1 GDRHALSEKP
11 PRLTLIIRRMVVG
24 EPGQF
29 DQRPKRPWVIL
40 TKPCPRSLVGT
51 AEGLFGLV
59 NAFLSLLAVA
69 KPYQNRR
76 LDGDGQRSVVL
87 AESPQPSRVDH
98 YEEQQR
104 QRRGHQ
110 HDGPPHN
117 SERGHV
123 EAETTLVLL
132 PDALR

>member
-1 GDRHALSEKP
+1 MAVPLSERGRAKPVKQVSQERSLDMLAFLGDRHALSEKP

-24 EPGQF
+24 EPGQL

-76 LDGDGQRSVVL
+76 LDGARPG
-87 AESPQPSRVDH
+87 
-98 YEEQQR
+98 
-104 QRRGHQ
+104 
-110 HDGPPHN
+110 
-117 SERGHV
+117 
-123 EAETTLVLL
+123 
-132 PDALR
+132 